1 MSTRANYIFKS
12 GRKTLATFYIHHD
25 GYPEGAAE
33 YFHKALIYDNGKIN
47 SPDAFLRANDAC
59 EISCI
64 HGDIE
69 YLYVFDIQT
78 QKLKVFK
85 VYFTETGNE
94 KSLYIVDD
102 IYMFINRYSVV
113 FSSNTKLHEYRRKYP
128 WKNDSEIEQIIKN
141 ERTWYYISVQSR
153 WNPEAKTQAR
163 CLELVY
169 KELRQAT
176 EELINDSIRYGIDNP
191 NYQHLVVWQYNLMKQ
206 LEVLVDISNGKKE
219 ENNEI

>member
-12 GRKTLATFYIHHD
+12 GRKTLAAFYIHHD

-33 YFHKALIYDNGKIN
+33 YFHKALIYGKGKIN
-47 SPDAFLRANDAC
+47 SPDIFLRANDAC

-69 YLYVFDIQT
+69 YLYEFNIKT

-85 VYFTETGNE
+85 IHFTETGNN

-102 IYMFINRYSVV
+102 IYKFINKYGVV
-113 FSSNTKLHEYRRKYP
+113 FSSSTKLHEYRRKYA
-128 WKNDSEIEQIIKN
+128 WKSDSEIEQIIKN
-141 ERTWYYISVQSR
+141 EKTWHYISTRSR
-153 WNPEAKTQAR
+153 YGYTDKTQAR

-169 KELRQAT
+169 QELRQAT
-176 EELINDSIRYGIDNP
+176 EELINDSTRYGTDNP
-191 NYQHLVVWQYNLMKQ
+191 NYQLLVVWQYNLMKQ
-206 LEVLVDISNGKKE
+206 LEVLVNYANGK
-219 ENNEI
+219 ENNNG